1 MTLRRLRP
9 SLLVATVLLALAAPA
24 VARAQ
29 TSDDFFDPAVLQ
41 EVRIL
46 MNTKDLALLKANWF
60 TNNKYVADMTWR
72 NLRARNVSVRNR
84 GAGSR
89 NPTKLGLEIAFD
101 RYTPNQNFLGL
112 HSLVLRNIWQDQTF
126 MHEMLAMAFFK
137 RMGLPASR
145 ESYCK
150 LYINNEFY
158 GLYSVVE
165 NVDADYVKRYV
176 DSTAAGYLF
185 EYHWTFYWYDEYLG
199 DPLEPY
205 MPIFEARTRDTEAAT
220 TLYTPIRD
228 LFREVNG
235 PDDGWY
241 DRVNALIDLRAFT
254 KYIAVET
261 FLSEWDGYY
270 GFWASNNFYLYRPAG
285 STQHQVLVW
294 DRSESFNSFDSS
306 IFIRKD
312 ENALVRRVLA
322 NPDLRTLFLD
332 TLQDCANSAADGG
345 WLENEVRRNAALID
359 ATVQA
364 DTKKQFPYELFTA
377 GIDFLVNFAQQR
389 PNFVLQEVAKSR

>member
-1 MTLRRLRP
+1 MTLRRLRA
-9 SLLVATVLLALAAPA
+9 SVLVFTALCALAAPA
-24 VARAQ
+24 AALAQ
-29 TSDDFFDPAVLQ
+29 TSDDFFDPTVLQ

-46 MNTKDLALLKANWF
+46 MNTKDLALLKANWN
-60 TNNKYVADMTWR
+60 TNNKYVADLTWR
-72 NLRARNVSVRNR
+72 NLRARNISVRNR

-112 HSLVLRNIWQDQTF
+112 HSLVLRNIWQDATF
-126 MHEMLAMAFFK
+126 MHEALAMAFFK

-158 GLYSVVE
+158 GLYSIVE

-176 DSTAAGYLF
+176 DNPASGYLF
-185 EYHWTFYWYDEYLG
+185 EYHWTFFWYDEYLG
-199 DPLEPY
+199 DALAPY
-205 MPIFEARTRDTEAAT
+205 QPIFEPRTRDTESVS
-220 TLYTPIRD
+220 TLYSPLRD

-235 PDDGWY
+235 PDDGWF
-241 DRVNALIDLRAFT
+241 DRVNALMDLRAFT
-254 KYIAVET
+254 RHIAVET

-285 STQHQVLVW
+285 STQHRILVW

-306 IFIRKD
+306 IFVRKD
-312 ENALVRRVLA
+312 ENVLVRRLLA
-322 NPDLRTLFLD
+322 IPEMRTLFLD
-332 TLQDCANSAADGG
+332 TLEECANSAADGG
-345 WLENEVRRNAALID
+345 WLENEVRRNAALIAD
-359 ATVQA
+359 TVQA
-364 DTKKQFPYELFTA
+364 DPKKQFTA
-377 GIDFLVNFAQQR
+377 DDFANGVNFLINFAQLR
-389 PNFVLQEVAKSR
+389 SAFVLQEVAKSR

>member
-1 MTLRRLRP
+1 VKDRHLRA
-9 SLLVATVLLALAAPA
+9 SLLVAATLLLSAPA
-24 VARAQ
+24 AARAQ
-29 TSDDFFDPAVLQ
+29 TSDDFFDSTVLQ

-46 MNTKDLALLKANWF
+46 MNTKDLALLKANWQ

-72 NLRARNVSVRNR
+72 NLRARNVAVRNR
-84 GAGSR
+84 GFGSR
-89 NPTKLGLEIAFD
+89 NPTKLGLEIQFD
-101 RYTPNQNFLGL
+101 RYTPSQNFLGL
-112 HSLVLRNIWQDQTF
+112 HTLVLRNIWQDATF
-126 MHEMLAMAFFK
+126 MHEALAMAFFK

-145 ESYCK
+145 EAYCK

-158 GLYSVVE
+158 GLYSLVE
-165 NVDADYVKRYV
+165 NVDADYLKRYV
-176 DSTAAGYLF
+176 DSSAGGYLF
-185 EYHWTFYWYDEYLG
+185 EYHWTFYWYDDYLG
-199 DPLEPY
+199 DPLEAYTPL
-205 MPIFEARTRDTEAAT
+205 FEARTRDTESAT
-220 TLYTPIRD
+220 VLYAPIRD

-235 PDDGWY
+235 PDDGWF

-254 KYIAVET
+254 RYIAVET
-261 FLSEWDGYY
+261 FLSEWDGYF
-270 GFWASNNFYLYRPAG
+270 GFWATNNFYLYRPAG

-306 IFIRKD
+306 IFVRKD

-345 WLENEVRRNAALID
+345 WLENEVRRNAGLIAD
-359 ATVQA
+359 TVVA
-364 DTKKQFPYELFTA
+364 DTKKQFSVDAFA
-377 GIDFLVNFAQQR
+377 SGVDSLVSFAQQR